1 MDAESKLKIH
11 WIEIIFSIFITI
23 VTLLVVGKYFSMNLT
38 DKELYYHIEN
48 LFNWFSENLF
58 SKTLIDKVEK
68 EFKDSFCY
76 TMKGRKKENFNICA
90 NKQNICDWVCK
101 KASKKDFKEFE
112 KIFQIIEKVLKK

>member
-48 LFNWFSENLF
+48 LFN
-58 SKTLIDKVEK
+58 
-68 EFKDSFCY
+68 
-76 TMKGRKKENFNICA
+76 
-90 NKQNICDWVCK
+90 
-101 KASKKDFKEFE
+101 
-112 KIFQIIEKVLKK
+112 